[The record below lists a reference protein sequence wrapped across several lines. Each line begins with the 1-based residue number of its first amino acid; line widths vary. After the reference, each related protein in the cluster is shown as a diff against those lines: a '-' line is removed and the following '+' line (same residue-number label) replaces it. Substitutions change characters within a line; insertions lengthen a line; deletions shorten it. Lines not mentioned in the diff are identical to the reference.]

1 MESKIMWWGYL
12 HSNGNIQV
20 KRWMGDHADYTSDC
34 YDNPFVQQVV
44 RPFEAPDRDT
54 AYQYILAHVK

>member
-1 MESKIMWWGYL
+1 
-12 HSNGNIQV
+12 
-20 KRWMGDHADYTSDC
+20 MGDHADYTSDC